1 MKMEP
6 FVEKIYESW
15 TNPDLDA
22 ADRVTMLPSLTR
34 TQIEQLTQ
42 LVSPTYDGNVISKS
56 VRSELV
62 DLKLAER
69 WNGLNFITQAGM
81 CVLDTLGI
89 LGDHSQFSGGLKR
102 AKSKSYKPV

>member
-1 MKMEP
+1 MES
-6 FVEKIYESW
+6 FVEKIYDSW
-15 TNPDLDA
+15 IKPELTIT
-22 ADRVTMLPSLTR
+22 DRIAMLPRLTPV
-34 TQIEQLTQ
+34 QLEQLTQ

-62 DLKLAER
+62 DMKLADR
-69 WNGLNFITQAGM
+69 WNGLNFITQAGI

-89 LGDHSQFSGGLKR
+89 IGDHSAFCGGLKR